1 MLPPSP
7 RGSSEAHSMTRLPI
21 RDELRGMHPY
31 GAPQLDVPVRLNTN
45 ENPFQPP
52 RDFVED
58 LAATVLDVART
69 LNRYPDREALDLRA
83 DLAAYICDEAGTPG
97 IDASMVWAA
106 NGSNEIMVQV
116 LQAFGGPG
124 RSALTFTPTYSM
136 YQEYARNTFT
146 EFVSVPR
153 GEDFSLD
160 AVRAAETVRAMAPDV
175 VFLASPNNPTGTA
188 MSLDVVTAILDAF
201 DGMVVVDEAYAEFR
215 HPGVPSAVS
224 LLAGNPRLI
233 VTRTMSKAFGFAGAR
248 VGYLIADA
256 EVVDGL
262 RIVRLPYHLSS
273 LTQAVARTALAH
285 ADELKEQVRRLR
297 DERDALVEWF
307 EGNGFETTPSDANF
321 VMFGKFAD
329 RHSAWQALVD
339 DGVLVREVGPEG
351 YLRVSIGT
359 PSEMEAFKQALM
371 KVGSR

>member
-1 MLPPSP
+1 
-7 RGSSEAHSMTRLPI
+7 MTRLPI
-21 RDELRGMHPY
+21 REELRGLSPY

-52 RDFVED
+52 QDFVED
-58 LAATVLDVART
+58 LAATALDVART
-69 LNRYPDREALDLRA
+69 LNRYPDREARSLRA
-83 DLAAYICDEAGTPG
+83 DLALYVGAEAETAG
-97 IDASMVWAA
+97 IDAAMVWVA
-106 NGSNEIMVQV
+106 NGSNEIMTQV

-124 RSALTFTPTYSM
+124 RKALTFSPTYSM

-153 GEDFSLD
+153 NEDFTLD
-160 AVRAAETVRAMAPDV
+160 ADRAAGTVRLMKPDV

-188 MSLDVVTAILDAF
+188 MSLDVVAAILKSF

-215 HPGVPSAVS
+215 RPGVPSAVS
-224 LLAGNPRLI
+224 LVAKNPRLI

-248 VGYLIADA
+248 VGYAVADP
-256 EVVDGL
+256 EVIDAL
-262 RIVRLPYHLSS
+262 QLVRLPYHLSS

-285 ADELKEQVRRLR
+285 ANELKEQVRQLR
-297 DERDALVEWF
+297 GERDVLVDWF
-307 EGNGFETTPSDANF
+307 EANGFATTPSDANF
-321 VMFGKFAD
+321 VMFGKFDD
-329 RHSAWQALVD
+329 RHGIWQALVD
-339 DGVLVREVGPEG
+339 EGVLVREVGPEG

-359 PSEMEAFKQALM
+359 PSEMETFKEALM